1 MNDQPEIEK
10 QKRCGEKKT
19 VHQIE
24 RTADPRQEIP
34 RILHVRAAFD
44 NRFGQIT
51 HNRCEPRS
59 KPSIV
64 ACVQVSPGKWPGI
77 NLNSIKLENRA
88 RPSAPKNPSHVFFAL
103 ICGTMR
109 CRPTALPVRY
119 APMSL
124 NFVTAIRYKT

>member
-10 QKRCGEKKT
+10 QKRRGEKKT

-51 HNRCEPRS
+51 HNRCEPKDRKS
-59 KPSIV
+59 TR
-64 ACVQVSPGKWPGI
+64 
-77 NLNSIKLENRA
+77 LNSSHRCISYAVFCLKKKRGQECPRHT
-88 RPSAPKNPSHVFFAL
+88 KNLA
-103 ICGTMR
+103 MQ
-109 CRPTALPVRY
+109 A
-119 APMSL
+119 
-124 NFVTAIRYKT
+124 TAIQPFAG